1 MRQKLKNAVMRPYLI
16 FVFLFVCQFV
26 NAQFKVTG
34 YVYDENSSLLKN
46 TEVLLVNNQTTIAVR
61 SDQTGKYHFTGLSK
75 GDYLL
80 IVKSGSRKQEFSITV
95 EDQDQEIDIGF
106 YPVAGSESVL
116 DDLVINIESVKSK
129 LEKEGFA
136 MNVIETEDAALR
148 NIQTNELLDRTAG
161 VRVRQNGGLGSSVN
175 YNLNGMSGNSVR
187 IFIDGIPIST
197 YGQSFSLNSIP
208 PALIE
213 RIEVYKGVTPI
224 HLSEDALGGAINVV
238 LKHGLSD
245 SFNASLSAGSF
256 NTWQGNFSGVTR
268 DKKSGFTLQVSS
280 FYNFSDNDYEV
291 WGKFVRNTLPNG
303 RLEQVRAKRFNDAY
317 RSIGGQVDAGFSN
330 VTWADRFML
339 GVNASDSYREIQHG
353 TYMSKPYKGRFEES
367 DSQVLS
373 LVYKKKDF
381 LFKGLTLDVIAMHGK
396 RYQVVNDTVKWN
408 YNWFGE
414 KNLDLDGN
422 PILSSTGAQQGA
434 ATINHLRFKTNSI
447 RANLMYEINYNHRF
461 VLNHLYYSFDRK
473 DNDEMKSVIER
484 NFIEQRGLTKNITG
498 LAYEMK
504 AFDSRLKANL
514 FTKYYHQ
521 EIEKLRPILKTI
533 NGVSQRVDEFSER
546 INDYTGYGL
555 ATSYLIKPAIAV
567 LASFER
573 ALRLPEQTELFGDPG
588 ENIIENNA
596 LKAEISDNANLGFK
610 IGPYK
615 IQKHTIS
622 FGMNGFIRDT
632 KDKIVRRSN
641 TRINDAEQ
649 TAPFENLGKTRSKG
663 FDMELNYDYNK
674 RFILFVNA
682 SKFNTVFNQ
691 KLDANGNEFGYYN
704 QQLPNEPFFTVSG
717 SAQYVVPNFLLKES
731 VLNLHYGFNM
741 IDPFY
746 TNWLEMDSFRTPK
759 QMIQDLGLSY
769 VFPSKQF
776 VLSFDAKNIFNK
788 EAYDNFAVQKPGRAF
803 YVKLNYSFNKF

>member
-1 MRQKLKNAVMRPYLI
+1 MRPYLLLY
-16 FVFLFVCQFV
+16 FLFVSQFI
-26 NAQFKVTG
+26 NAQYRISGSVFNEQG
-34 YVYDENSSLLKN
+34 EILKN
-46 TEVLLVNNQTTIAVR
+46 TEVLLSSQTLKQSTK
-61 SDQTGKYHFTGLSK
+61 SNHEGKYQFVNLPKGSYQIILKKGLSK
-75 GDYLL
+75 ELFDVL
-80 IVKSGSRKQEFSITV
+80 IENQD
-95 EDQDQEIDIGF
+95 EDLDIGF
-106 YPVAGSESVL
+106 YSSTENESVL
-116 DDLVINIESVKSK
+116 NDLVINVESVKSK
-129 LEKEGFA
+129 IEKEGFA
-136 MNVIETEDAALR
+136 VNVIETKEAALR

-161 VRVRQNGGLGSSVN
+161 VRVRQNGGLGSSVD

-187 IFIDGIPIST
+187 IFVDGIPIST

-238 LKHGLSD
+238 LKRGVSD

-256 NTWQGNFSGVTR
+256 NTWQGNFSGTTR
-268 DKKSGFTLQVSS
+268 NNKNGFTLQASS

-317 RSIGGQVDAGFSN
+317 RSLGGQVEAGFTN
-330 VTWADRFML
+330 VSWADRFL
-339 GVNASDSYREIQHG
+339 IGVNASDSYREIQHG
-353 TYMSKPYKGRFEES
+353 TYMSRPYMGRFEEA
-367 DSQVLS
+367 DAQVLS
-373 LVYKKKDF
+373 LVYKKRNF
-381 LFKGLTLDVIAMHGK
+381 LLKGLSFDVTGMYSK
-396 RYQVVNDTVKWN
+396 RHQIVNDTVKWN

-422 PILSSTGAQQGA
+422 PILSSTGAQQGP
-434 ATINHLRFKTNSI
+434 ATINHSTRKIYSL
-447 RANLMYEINYNHRF
+447 RANLMYEINHNHRF
-461 VLNHLYYSFDRK
+461 LLNHLYYSFDRK

-484 NFIEQRGLTKNITG
+484 DFIEERGLTKNITG
-498 LAYEMK
+498 MAYEMK
-504 AFDSRLKANL
+504 AFDAKLKTNL
-514 FTKYYHQ
+514 FSKYYQ
-521 EIEKLRPILKTI
+521 QQIEKTRPVLKTVD
-533 NGVSQRVDEFSER
+533 GVKQRVDEYSTR
-546 INDYTGYGL
+546 KDDYLGYGL

-588 ENIIENNA
+588 DNIIENNA

-615 IQKHTIS
+615 IAKHTIS
-622 FGMNGFIRDT
+622 YGMNGFIRDT

-663 FDMELNYDYNK
+663 FDMELNYDYSK
-674 RFILFVNA
+674 RLIVFVNA
-682 SKFNTVFNQ
+682 SKFNTVYNIKF
-691 KLDANGNEFGYYN
+691 DESGREMPYYN
-704 QQLPNEPFFTVSG
+704 QQLPNEPFFTISG
-717 SAQYVVPNFLLKES
+717 SVQYIVPNFLLKKS
-731 VLNLHYGFNM
+731 TLNLHYGFNM

-746 TNWLEMDSFRTPK
+746 TNWLEMDYFKTPN
-759 QMIQDLGLSY
+759 QMIQDVGLSY

>member
-1 MRQKLKNAVMRPYLI
+1 MRPYLLLSFLI
-16 FVFLFVCQFV
+16 ISQIIYAQHTISGFVYNENGKKIENIQVLLSSQTINLSTKSNQEGRYQFV
-26 NAQFKVTG
+26 NLQNGAYQI
-34 YVYDENSSLLKN
+34 LLKKAGN
-46 TEVLLVNNQTTIAVR
+46 EQLFDVVIENQ
-61 SDQTGKYHFTGLSK
+61 DE
-75 GDYLL
+75 
-80 IVKSGSRKQEFSITV
+80 IV
-95 EDQDQEIDIGF
+95 DIGF
-106 YPVAGSESVL
+106 YSITENESVL
-116 DDLVINIESVKSK
+116 DDLVINVQSVKSK

-136 MNVIETEDAALR
+136 MNVIETKDAALR

-187 IFIDGIPIST
+187 IFVDGIPIST

-245 SFNASLSAGSF
+245 SFNTSLSAGSF

-268 DKKSGFTLQVSS
+268 NKKNGFTLQASS

-317 RSIGGQVDAGFSN
+317 RSLGGQVEAGFTN
-330 VTWADRFML
+330 VSWADRFML
-339 GVNASDSYREIQHG
+339 SVNASDVYREIQHG
-353 TYMSKPYKGRFEES
+353 TYMSRPYMGRFEEA
-367 DSQVLS
+367 DAQVLS
-373 LVYKKKDF
+373 LVYKKRDF
-381 LFKGLTLDVIAMHGK
+381 LLKGLSLDVTGMYSK
-396 RYQVVNDTVKWN
+396 RNEVLNDTVKWN

-414 KNLDLDGN
+414 RSLDLDGN
-422 PILSSTGAQQGA
+422 PILTEKGAQQDA
-434 ATINHLRFKTNSI
+434 PTINHSDVKVYSL

-461 VLNHLYYSFDRK
+461 VLNHLYYNFDRREQ
-473 DNDEMKSVIER
+473 DEMKSVIER
-484 NFIEQRGLTKNITG
+484 NFIEQRSLLKNITG

-504 AFDSRLKANL
+504 AFDAKLKTNL
-514 FTKYYHQ
+514 FSKYYQ
-521 EIEKLRPILKTI
+521 QQIEKKIPVLKTI
-533 NGVSQRVDEFSER
+533 NGIKQRVDEYTER
-546 INDYTGYGL
+546 KNDYVGYGL
-555 ATSYLIKPAIAV
+555 ATSYLIKPAIAI
-567 LASFER
+567 LGSFER
-573 ALRLPEQTELFGDPG
+573 ALRLPTENEIFGNKG
-588 ENIIENNA
+588 QNIIENPS
-596 LKAEISDNANLGFK
+596 LRAEISDNANLGFK

-615 IQKHTIS
+615 ILKHTIS
-622 FGMNGFIRDT
+622 YGINGFIRDT
-632 KDKIVRRSN
+632 KDKIVPKPNS
-641 TRINDAEQ
+641 RINDAEQ
-649 TAPFENLGKTRSKG
+649 TRPFDNLGKTKSKG

-674 RFILFVNA
+674 RLIVFVNA
-682 SKFNTVFNQ
+682 SKFNTVFNK
-691 KLDANGNEFGYYN
+691 KLDDNGNEFAYYN

-717 SAQYVVPNFLLKES
+717 SLQYVVPNFLLKQS
-731 VLNLHYGFNM
+731 TLNLHYGFNM

-746 TNWLEMDSFRTPK
+746 TNWLEMDYFKTPK
-759 QMIQDLGLSY
+759 QMIQDVGLSY

>member
-1 MRQKLKNAVMRPYLI
+1 MLCFLI
-16 FVFLFVCQFV
+16 ISQTI
-26 NAQFKVTG
+26 NAQHSISGFIYNEKG
-34 YVYDENSSLLKN
+34 EILRN
-46 TEVLLVNNQTTIAVR
+46 TEVLLSSQTINLSTKSNQEGRYQFVNLQNGTYRIVLKKVGNEQLFDVVIENQ
-61 SDQTGKYHFTGLSK
+61 D
-75 GDYLL
+75 
-80 IVKSGSRKQEFSITV
+80 
-95 EDQDQEIDIGF
+95 EIFDIGF
-106 YPVAGSESVL
+106 YSLSESESVL

-136 MNVIETEDAALR
+136 MNVIETKEAALR

-187 IFIDGIPIST
+187 IFVDGIPIST

-268 DKKSGFTLQVSS
+268 NKKNGFTLQASS

-303 RLEQVRAKRFNDAY
+303 RLEHVRAKRFNDAY
-317 RSIGGQVDAGFSN
+317 RSLGGQVEAGFTN
-330 VTWADRFML
+330 VSWADRFML

-381 LFKGLTLDVIAMHGK
+381 LVKGLTFDVIAMHSK

-434 ATINHLRFKTNSI
+434 ATINHLRYETNSL

-484 NFIEQRGLTKNITG
+484 NFVEQRGLTKNITG

-504 AFDSRLKANL
+504 AFDARLKTNL
-514 FTKYYHQ
+514 FSKYYQ
-521 EIEKLRPILKTI
+521 QKIEKIRPTLQTI
-533 NGVSQRVDEFSER
+533 DGVKQRIDEYSNR
-546 INDYTGYGL
+546 KDDYLGYGL
-555 ATSYLIKPAIAV
+555 ASSYLIKPAIAV

-615 IQKHTIS
+615 IAKHTIS

-663 FDMELNYDYNK
+663 FDVELNYDYNK
-674 RFILFVNA
+674 RLIVFVNA
-682 SKFNTVFNQ
+682 SKFNTVFNK
-691 KLDANGNEFGYYN
+691 KLDDNGNEFAYYN

-717 SAQYVVPNFLLKES
+717 SVQYVVPNFLLKKS
-731 VLNLHYGFNM
+731 TLNLHYGFNM

-746 TNWLEMDSFRTPK
+746 TNWLEMDYFKTPK
-759 QMIQDLGLSY
+759 QMIQDVGLSY

-776 VLSFDAKNIFNK
+776 VLSFDTKNIFNK